1 MAINNVKWLGSRV
14 EQDADHRLVTD
25 AQIATWN
32 AKANASHTHTKSQI
46 TDFPASLK
54 NPTSVKIQLNGGTTE
69 GTNQFTYDGS
79 TAKTINITAASVGAA
94 TSGHNHDSAYSKL
107 GHTHTV
113 ANITDFPASL
123 KNPNTVVIQL
133 NGGTTEDTNMFTY
146 DGSGAKKI
154 NITAAS
160 VGAAT
165 SGHNHDSAYSKLG
178 HTHTKSEITDFP
190 TIPTAL
196 KNPTAIAIKLN
207 GGTTEGTNMF
217 TYDGSTAKSLNIT
230 PSSIGAATS
239 SHTHTKSQITDFPS
253 SLKNPNSISIRL
265 NGGTATTYDGSAAKS
280 INITPSGIGA
290 ATASHTHQSAD
301 IASLDASKLTGTID
315 IARLPAGALERLY
328 PVDNAAARLKLTKSD
343 VQNGDTVKE
352 NDTGLLYFVSDDTKL
367 GTDNAASAFTAYTA
381 GSATSV
387 PWSGVT
393 GKPSTFTPSS
403 HTHTK
408 SQITDFP
415 ASLKNPTSVKI
426 QLNGGTTEGTNMFTY
441 DGSTAK
447 SLNITPSSIG
457 AATSSHTH
465 TKSQITDFPS
475 SLKNP
480 NSISIRLNG
489 GTATTYDGSA
499 AKSINITAASVGAA
513 AASHTHDD
521 RYYTETEMNTKLAA
535 KAENSTV
542 ASNANLND
550 IKTPG
555 MYYGAGSNSISN
567 KPNNIDAFG
576 LIVTHNASGAYY
588 AQICLDAQN
597 SKSYI
602 RYCSNGA
609 WSTWSEMKFTDTD
622 TWRGIQ
628 NNLTSD
634 STTDSLSAAQ
644 GKVLKRLVDGKAAS
658 SHNHDSVYYKSGDTR
673 NANTV
678 LAAPNGSAGAATFRA
693 LVAADIPSITK
704 SKITDFPASLKNPN
718 SISIRLNGGTAT
730 TYDGSAAKSINIT
743 AASVGAAAASHT
755 HDDRYYTETEMNTKL
770 AAKSDTTHTHTA
782 SAVGA
787 VSSSPTLVTSWD
799 AAANP
804 GYYYAAK
811 GATNAPETTLG
822 YLGHVVRS
830 TTTVVQTIYPEG
842 ASGNLKQYVRRGT
855 RNASTGAVT
864 WGDWL
869 LMEYVVS

>member
-253 SLKNPNSISIRL
+253 SLKNPNSISIQL

-480 NSISIRLNG
+480 NSISIQLNG

-521 RYYTETEMNTKLAA
+521 RYYTETEMNKKLAA

-718 SISIRLNGGTAT
+718 SISIQLNGGTAT

>member
-239 SHTHTKSQITDFPS
+239 SHTHTKSQIRDFPS
-253 SLKNPNSISIRL
+253 SLKNPNSISIQL

-465 TKSQITDFPS
+465 TKSQIRDFPS

-480 NSISIRLNG
+480 NSISIQLNG

-718 SISIRLNGGTAT
+718 SISIQLNGGTAT

>member
-239 SHTHTKSQITDFPS
+239 SHTHTKSQIRDFPS
-253 SLKNPNSISIRL
+253 SLKNPNSISIQL

-465 TKSQITDFPS
+465 TKSQIRDFPS

-480 NSISIRLNG
+480 NSISIQLNG

>member
-239 SHTHTKSQITDFPS
+239 SHTHTKSQIRDFPS
-253 SLKNPNSISIRL
+253 SLKNPNSISIQL

-367 GTDNAASAFTAYTA
+367 GTDNAAEAFTAYTA

-465 TKSQITDFPS
+465 TKSQIRDFPS

-480 NSISIRLNG
+480 NSISIQLNG

-609 WSTWSEMKFTDTD
+609 WRTWSEMKFTDTD

-718 SISIRLNGGTAT
+718 SISIQLNGGTAT